1 MKTILAIFITSFS
14 LFASASLKKMTC
26 SVFENNNLVNKV
38 DIELNEK
45 VGRAEFGAIN
55 ELTVILTDI
64 PDTTQ
69 VSLKMIGAELGLIVE
84 AIGSFGPAGEGI
96 SSSVL
101 NRGFTTS
108 INCTPNK

>member
-1 MKTILAIFITSFS
+1 MKAILSIFIVLLS
-14 LFASASLKKMTC
+14 LGASASSKKMTC
-26 SVFENNNLVNKV
+26 SVFENNNLLNKV
-38 DIELNEK
+38 EIELNEK
-45 VGRAEFGAIN
+45 VTRAEFGAIN

-64 PDTTQ
+64 PNTSQ

-84 AIGSFGPAGEGI
+84 AIGSFGPTSEGI

-108 INCTPNK
+108 ITCTSTK